1 MVGVDP
7 RPTACEE
14 RAVLDVA
21 PLRFLLLT
29 FAGFVSR
36 EQSRTIEYLIEENR
50 ILREQLGERPLR
62 LTDDQ
67 RRHVAVG
74 GEALGRRLLAS
85 VASRVTPDTILAW
98 HRRLIARKWTYAR
111 RRTGRPGILK
121 EIRELVLRMSR
132 DDPTWGYSRIQGE
145 LKKLGHQVARSTIA
159 KTLKEHGVPRSPA
172 RRASWRTFLRAHA
185 EAIAGADFFTAEVWT
200 ARGLITHYVLFVIDH
215 LTRAVEVAGITTNP
229 DGAFMAQITRNLT
242 EPFDG
247 FLRKKRHLILDR
259 DTKFTAQFRAILE
272 RAGVRVVRTAY
283 QAPNMNAVAERWVQ
297 SVKRECLDRLILLGD
312 DHLRRV
318 LRDYVADYNTERPHQ
333 GIGNVPIDGQ
343 PDAGHGDVIVRERIG
358 GVLKHY
364 HRAAA

>member
-1 MVGVDP
+1 M
-7 RPTACEE
+7 
-14 RAVLDVA
+14 LDLA

-36 EQSRTIEYLIEENR
+36 EQSRASEYLIEENR

-62 LTDDQ
+62 LTDEQ
-67 RRHVAVG
+67 RRRLAVRG
-74 GEALGRRLLAS
+74 QALGRRLLAS
-85 VASRVTPDTILAW
+85 VASLVSPDTILAW

-111 RRTGRPGILK
+111 RRVGRPGLLK

-132 DDPTWGYSRIQGE
+132 DNPTWGYSRIQGE
-145 LKKLGHQVARSTIA
+145 LRKLGHQVARSTIA
-159 KTLKEHGVPRSPA
+159 RTLKEHGVPPSPA
-172 RRASWRTFLRAHA
+172 RPTSWRTFLRAHA
-185 EAIAGADFFTAEVWT
+185 DVIAGADFFTAEVWT
-200 ARGLITHYVLFVIDH
+200 ARGLITHYVFFVIDH

-229 DGAFMAQITRNLT
+229 DAAFMAQIARNLT

-259 DTKFTAQFRAILE
+259 DTKLTAQFRAILE
-272 RAGVRVVRTAY
+272 RAGVCVVRTAY

-297 SVKRECLDRLILLGD
+297 SVKRECLDRLILLGA

-318 LRDYVADYNTERPHQ
+318 LRDYVAHYNTERPHQ
-333 GIGNVPIDGQ
+333 GIGNVPIDGK
-343 PDAGHGDVIVRERIG
+343 PDVGQGDVIVRERIG
-358 GVLKHY
+358 GLLKHY